1 MTWVSVARKD
11 FTDARRSKGLWA
23 LIAVYVGL
31 LALLVYAAS
40 SNPHSTMTNILQVI
54 TLVGI
59 FIIPIGA
66 LVVAYLAIAGE
77 RESGSIKFLLGLPN
91 TRLDLVVGKFVGRSA
106 VVILG
111 LLLAFGIAA
120 FEGLFM
126 LDSIDFTVFAEFFLL
141 FLYFGVTYV
150 AIAVGLSSACASR
163 SRAMVSSV
171 GVFFIF
177 NVLWTIPPISPSSA
191 LRFVAHDQLGIQ
203 LSPRIYEFVY
213 LISPSYAFQRA
224 SGLVFSGGG
233 VYHFRVLEHGA
244 AIPFYLK
251 KWFMLVIL
259 GAWLVV
265 PLVLGYL
272 SFERADLG

>member
-1 MTWVSVARKD
+1 MSWVSVARKD
-11 FTDARRSKGLWA
+11 FIDSRRSKGLWA

-31 LALLVYAAS
+31 LVLSVYAAP
-40 SNPHSTMTNILQVI
+40 SNVTMKNILQLL
-54 TLVGI
+54 TFVGI
-59 FIIPIGA
+59 FIIPISA

-106 VVILG
+106 VVAVG

-120 FEGLFM
+120 IEGSFM
-126 LDSIDFTVFAEFFLL
+126 LSSIDFTVFVEFFLL
-141 FLYFGVTYV
+141 FLFFAMTYV
-150 AIAVGLSSACASR
+150 AIAVGLSAACASR

-171 GVFFIF
+171 GIFFVF
-177 NVLWTIPPISPSSA
+177 NVLWTIPPISPSAA
-191 LRFVAHDQLGIQ
+191 LRFVVHDQLGMH
-203 LSPRIYEFVY
+203 LSSQIYEFVY
-213 LISPSYAFQRA
+213 LVSPSYAFQRA
-224 SGLVFSGGG
+224 SGLVFPHRMMYSF
-233 VYHFRVLEHGA
+233 HVLKPNA
-244 AIPFYLK
+244 VIPFYLEQ
-251 KWFMLVIL
+251 WFMLVIL